1 MPNENMIETHNTW
14 RSTAILNLLLGI
26 WIFVSPWVYG
36 SYGNPNSWN
45 SWIVGVI
52 IVILAAARAS
62 GSAGS
67 QPLAWINMILGAW
80 IFFSPWIFAYTA
92 NTGYFINSL
101 CAGGLVF
108 LLSLYGASM
117 QARMTPTTHAR
128 F

>member
-1 MPNENMIETHNTW
+1 
-14 RSTAILNLLLGI
+14 
-26 WIFVSPWVYG
+26 
-36 SYGNPNSWN
+36 
-45 SWIVGVI
+45 
-52 IVILAAARAS
+52 
-62 GSAGS
+62 
-67 QPLAWINMILGAW
+67 MILGAW

-117 QARMTPTTHAR
+117 QGRMQGRMTPTTHAR